1 MGRKTVV
8 LKCKHTANKLG
19 QHHALTV
26 DAALF
31 CKLMELKWAKPYQE
45 FLIVRLE
52 GLHTALKFIEVI
64 GKYVQFSRLRE
75 AWVEGNCRKSYDRKI
90 L

>member
-8 LKCKHTANKLG
+8 LQCKHTANKLG
-19 QHHALTV
+19 QHHVVLTV

-31 CKLMELKWAKPYQE
+31 CKLMELKLAKPEYQA

-64 GKYVQFSRLRE
+64 GKHVQFSRLRE
-75 AWVEGNCRKSYDRKI
+75 ARVEGNCRKS
-90 L
+90 